1 MNLVITTLE
10 LQSGALADFTEVFER
25 DVPEVLGRYNSWRG
39 AELSFDSDTSAAC
52 VVGYWADPDQ
62 MRDCLASTEHGAVMG
77 KLMPYVAGT
86 PDVKITEV
94 VTHIG
99 DLAASPAG
107 A

>member
-10 LQSGALADFTEVFER
+10 LKPDALTEFTTTFER
-25 DVPEVLGRYNSWRG
+25 DVPQVLGQYPSWRG
-39 AELSFDSDTSAAC
+39 AELSFDPGNGVAC
-52 VVGYWADPDQ
+52 AVGYWADPDQ
-62 MRDCLASTEHGAVMG
+62 MRDCLESPEHGAVMG
-77 KLMPYVAGT
+77 KLMPLVAGA

-99 DLAASPAG
+99 ALAANPAG